1 MALNVVSSDRL
12 STNVKSSTLATAL
25 SGKVGSSKNLIIN
38 GAMQVAQRGATS
50 TSEGYHTVDRW
61 YNAVNGEDEA
71 ATQAQIALTSSDTGP
86 WAKGFRNA
94 YQITNGNQTG
104 GAGAADYSVFVQRL
118 EAQNLTSS
126 GWDYTS
132 ASSYISIS
140 FWVKSS
146 VAQNFYGRFQTVDGT
161 VQNYTFETGALS
173 ANTWTKVT
181 KKIPGN
187 ANITIDNN
195 NDKGLELTF
204 VQFYGTDRTGTRP
217 LDAWA
222 AYASATRTP
231 DMTSTW
237 WTTNDA
243 TFAVT
248 GVQLEVGD
256 TATEFEHI
264 SYGDELVRCQ
274 RYCQRVYLRAYSAT
288 AQALSDSTCT
298 CPIYL
303 ETEMRGEPTITL
315 PNTTSQNAAGK
326 IAFTNHTGSWPATH
340 GTLSGTYVT
349 TSKFNVDGTGFTS
362 SSFGAAGNAIELYA
376 SSNAD
381 GTRPYILCEAEL

>member
-38 GAMQVAQRGATS
+38 GAMQVAQRGTTS

-256 TATEFEHI
+256 VATDFEHRSYDDELARCHRYFVRFPGPTGGALHSGIGAGYNASTSEAVVFVNYPVSMRAAPTATI
-264 SYGDELVRCQ
+264 SSTSHLTI
-274 RYCQRVYLRAYSAT
+274 ST
-288 AQALSDSTCT
+288 AAVNKETGALSSFASGVNSGCLTFNSV
-298 CPIYL
+298 
-303 ETEMRGEPTITL
+303 ESSITAGDANVL
-315 PNTTSQNAAGK
+315 RIFNT
-326 IAFTNHTGSWPATH
+326 
-340 GTLSGTYVT
+340 
-349 TSKFNVDGTGFTS
+349 
-362 SSFGAAGNAIELYA
+362 GAYA
-376 SSNAD
+376 SFDS
-381 GTRPYILCEAEL
+381 EL

>member
-38 GAMQVAQRGATS
+38 GAMQVAQRGTTS

-256 TATEFEHI
+256 TATEFEHR
-264 SYGDELVRCQ
+264 SYGEELLRCL
-274 RYCQRVYLRAYSAT
+274 RYYWNVAKGHDKVIAHGYSHSGSYGTLQHNFPVPMRATPSLDYVSAT
-288 AQALSDSTCT
+288 DYYNWEQHGSGTNFASFGG
-298 CPIYL
+298 IERGL
-303 ETEMRGEPTITL
+303 ETQAQVYW
-315 PNTTSQNAAGK
+315 SA
-326 IAFTNHTGSWPATH
+326 
-340 GTLSGTYVT
+340 SGTQGSGIRIRT
-349 TSKFNVDGTGFTS
+349 FN
-362 SSFGAAGNAIELYA
+362 A
-376 SSNAD
+376 SASYSLN
-381 GTRPYILCEAEL
+381 AEL